1 MGKNIIT
8 INAGSSSVKFT
19 VYDTTGSSIFSG
31 EIKNIGLENTNFK
44 VNDKENNQILSEEV
58 EASSHAEATKL
69 LTDWI
74 TKNLNNDEISA
85 IGHRVVH
92 GGPDYC
98 SPIVI
103 DDQVLN
109 NLTKL
114 IPLDP
119 DHLPVEIELIN
130 ALKQVF
136 PKAIQVACFDTA
148 FHHDMPAVAQLLP
161 IPKYLRDKGLKRYG
175 FHGLSYEYIMS
186 QLASQNLNAGKVVV
200 AHLGSGSSLA
210 AIKDGRSIDT
220 TMGLSPAGGLIMSTR
235 SGDIDPSLAV
245 YLARYENFDAEQL
258 SDLFNNKSG
267 LLGLSGESADM
278 KYLIEIE
285 DTNPD
290 AKNAVD
296 MFCYQ
301 VKQFIGSYAATMG
314 GIDRLVFTGGIGE
327 AAPKIRQRVCE
338 SLQFLGIDIDESL
351 NQAGEQKISSGS
363 SRVPVFII
371 PTDESKSIFNGV
383 NKIINT

>member
-19 VYDTTGSSIFSG
+19 VYDTTGSNIFSG
-31 EIKNIGLENTNFK
+31 EIKNIGLEKTNFK

-69 LTDWI
+69 LTEWI

-235 SGDIDPSLAV
+235 SGDIDPSLVV

-258 SDLFNNKSG
+258 NDLFNNKSG

-278 KYLIEIE
+278 KYLIKIE

>member
-19 VYDTTGSSIFSG
+19 VYDTIGSNIFSG
-31 EIKNIGLENTNFK
+31 EIKNIGLEKTNFK

-114 IPLDP
+114 MPLDP

-130 ALKQVF
+130 ALKEVF
-136 PKAIQVACFDTA
+136 PETTQVACFDTA

-258 SDLFNNKSG
+258 NDLFNNQSG
-267 LLGLSGESADM
+267 LLGVSGESADM

-301 VKQFIGSYAATMG
+301 VKKYIGSYAAILG
-314 GIDRLVFTGGIGE
+314 GIDTLVFTGGIGE

-338 SLQFLGIDIDESL
+338 SLQFLGIDIDESF

-363 SRVPVFII
+363 SRVSVFVI

>member
-19 VYDTTGSSIFSG
+19 VYDTTGSNIFSG
-31 EIKNIGLENTNFK
+31 EIKNIGLEKTNFK

-235 SGDIDPSLAV
+235 SGDIDPSLVV

-258 SDLFNNKSG
+258 NDLFNNKSG

-278 KYLIEIE
+278 KYLIKIE